1 MEAIGF
7 FLVFAIPVLIIF
19 SPIFFIR
26 AWKRKRYIQRIEN
39 MNPQQ
44 RQLEMTKLQGQLS
57 KYDTSH
63 VLHFLLSVICL
74 GMWVIPW
81 FLIAQSNASQ
91 KRKIE
96 KLMDGLVKAAS

>member
-1 MEAIGF
+1 MELIGF
-7 FLVFAIPVLIIF
+7 LLMIGIPVLILF

-26 AWKRKRYIQRIEN
+26 AWKRKKYFERLES

-44 RQLEMTKLQGQLS
+44 RQLEMSKLQGQLS

-74 GMWVIPW
+74 GMWIIPW
-81 FLIAQSNASQ
+81 VLIAQSNASQ

-96 KLMDGLVKAAS
+96 KLMDNLVQAAS